1 MTVFK
6 LYFDKDK
13 ETAWLN
19 EMSAN
24 GWKLTGFFLGF
35 YTFVPCEKGEYI
47 YQLDFYERNKNG
59 EESYDAFMNEM
70 GITVVCTWIFWVYLC
85 KKAEDGPFELYTDV
99 ESQVAHYTK
108 IRNMFK
114 IGSALEFGCAL
125 VEIIASLGTGSSI
138 LVFAYILLCILG
150 CVLAYEAYNTDNRI
164 RSLKGLPA
172 RPQSDKKKI
181 PLFCLLASSFL
192 ILSRRNLSPVFGTVM
207 AFLAGAAVGLALVA
221 VIVAFW
227 EKKNQGGM

>member
-1 MTVFK
+1 MTRFK
-6 LYFDKDK
+6 CFMDKDL

-19 EMSAN
+19 EMAAD
-24 GWKLTGFFLGF
+24 GWKLTGFFMGF
-35 YTFVPCEKGEYI
+35 YTFEGCEKGKYT
-47 YQLDFYERNKNG
+47 YQIDFYERSKNG
-59 EESYDAFMNEM
+59 SASYDAFMREL

-114 IGSALEFGCAL
+114 IGSMLEFGCAL
-125 VEIIASLGTGSSI
+125 VEIIAILGTGSSI

-181 PLFCLLASSFL
+181 PLFCLLANSFL
-192 ILSRRNLSPVFGTVM
+192 ILSRTNLNTGFGTVM

-221 VIVAFW
+221 VIAAFW